1 MDYLSALL
9 LGLSSGIACISVC
22 LPGVVPIL
30 LGKRSS
36 VAQSAKF
43 VTIFLSGRWLAYLLA
58 AVLSSILSAA
68 VYGIVSDRKV
78 MIITQLIL
86 GVIMLLFALGKL
98 SSRCLNPLK
107 HKALRTFVKKH
118 EYVLPLIMGFVTSV
132 ALCPPFVSMVVQ
144 TAGEQ
149 SFWRTAA
156 LFSLFFV
163 GTLPYFLP
171 VPLVGL
177 SRKNLAFKHIGRYA
191 AIIMCIVYFYN
202 AVKLIIS

>member
-98 SSRCLNPLK
+98 SSRCFNPLK
-107 HKALRTFVKKH
+107 HKALRTFAKKH

-149 SFWRTAA
+149 SFWRTEA

>member
-86 GVIMLLFALGKL
+86 GVIMLLFAFGKL
-98 SSRCLNPLK
+98 SSRCFNPLK
-107 HKALRTFVKKH
+107 HKALRTFAKKH

-132 ALCPPFVSMVVQ
+132 ALCPPFVLMVVQ

>member
-9 LGLSSGIACISVC
+9 LGLSSGIACISIC
-22 LPGVVPIL
+22 LPGMVPIL
-30 LGKRSS
+30 LGQSSS

-78 MIITQLIL
+78 MIITQLTL
-86 GVIMLLFALGKL
+86 GVIMLLFAVGKL
-98 SSRCLNPLK
+98 SSRCINPLK
-107 HKALRTFVKKH
+107 HKAL
-118 EYVLPLIMGFVTSV
+118 GFITSV
-132 ALCPPFVSMVVQ
+132 ALWPPFVSMVVQ

-156 LFSLFFV
+156 LFSMFFV

-177 SRKNLAFKHIGRYA
+177 SRKNVAFKHIGRYA

-202 AVKLIIS
+202 AIKLLIS

>member
-98 SSRCLNPLK
+98 SSRCFNPLK
-107 HKALRTFVKKH
+107 HKALRTFAKKH

>member
-86 GVIMLLFALGKL
+86 GVIMLLFAFGKL
-98 SSRCLNPLK
+98 SSRCVNPLK
-107 HKALRTFVKKH
+107 HKALRTFAKKH

-156 LFSLFFV
+156 LFSMFFV

-177 SRKNLAFKHIGRYA
+177 SHKNLSFKHIGRYA

>member
-98 SSRCLNPLK
+98 SSRCFNPLK
-107 HKALRTFVKKH
+107 HKALRTFAKKH

-144 TAGEQ
+144 T
-149 SFWRTAA
+149 
-156 LFSLFFV
+156 
-163 GTLPYFLP
+163 
-171 VPLVGL
+171 
-177 SRKNLAFKHIGRYA
+177 
-191 AIIMCIVYFYN
+191 
-202 AVKLIIS
+202 

>member
-9 LGLSSGIACISVC
+9 LGLSSGIACISIC
-22 LPGVVPIL
+22 LPGMVPIL
-30 LGKRSS
+30 LGQSSS

-43 VTIFLSGRWLAYLLA
+43 VTIFLSGRWLAYLFA

-98 SSRCLNPLK
+98 SSRCFNPLK
-107 HKALRTFVKKH
+107 HKALRTFAKKH

-149 SFWRTAA
+149 SFWRTVA
-156 LFSLFFV
+156 LFSMFFV

-177 SRKNLAFKHIGRYA
+177 SRKNVAFKHIGRYA

-202 AVKLIIS
+202 AIKLLIS

>member
-9 LGLSSGIACISVC
+9 LGLSSGIACISIC
-22 LPGVVPIL
+22 LPGMVPIL
-30 LGKRSS
+30 LGQSSS

-98 SSRCLNPLK
+98 SSRCINPLK
-107 HKALRTFVKKH
+107 HKALRQFAKRH
-118 EYVLPLIMGFVTSV
+118 QYLLPLIMGFVTSV

-149 SFWRTAA
+149 SFWRTVA
-156 LFSLFFV
+156 LFSMFFV

-177 SRKNLAFKHIGRYA
+177 SRKNVAFKHIGRYA
-191 AIIMCIVYFYN
+191 AIIMCILYFYN
-202 AVKLIIS
+202 AIKLLIS

>member
-58 AVLSSILSAA
+58 AVLISILSAA

-98 SSRCLNPLK
+98 SSRCFNPLK
-107 HKALRTFVKKH
+107 HKALRTFAKNH